1 MALRHGFMG
10 VGIARAEHMDE
21 EADHLEAWLAKGYYG
36 EMAYMAN
43 HFEMRVDPTKL
54 VPGAKSVVSLMYNYY
69 PGKNS
74 PEISDPDIEKDKLW
88 KERMPDTGYRM
99 PDATQKDSLQKSLPV
114 DSFKISRYAYGEDY
128 HKVVRRK
135 LKELVAELKK
145 EVGDF
150 HGRVFVDSAPVME
163 RDWAKRSGQGWV
175 GKNTLL
181 IHPGKGSYFFLAEII
196 LDVEFDYDH
205 PIRDHCG
212 TCTRCIDACP
222 TEAIS
227 PEGYILDGSKCISYL
242 TIELKSKIPE
252 EFKGKME
259 DWIFGCDIC
268 QEVCPW
274 NRFSKPHH
282 EPSFDQNEK
291 MKEIKKEDWIEMTE
305 EIFDGVFKNSPVK
318 RTGFNGLKRN
328 ISFALQTK
336 NSGGSFF

>member
-21 EADHLEAWLAKGYYG
+21 EADQLEAWLAKGYHG
-36 EMAYMAN
+36 EMSYMAN

-54 VPGAKSVVSLMYNYY
+54 VPGAKSVVSLLYNYF
-69 PGKNS
+69 
-74 PEISDPDIEKDKLW
+74 PEADDSKLTT
-88 KERMPDTGYRM
+88 D
-99 PDATQKDSLQKSLPV
+99 DSRLTIGDS
-114 DSFKISRYAYGEDY
+114 SFKISKYAYGEDY
-128 HKVVRRK
+128 HKVVRRR

-163 RDWAKRSGQGWV
+163 RDWAKRSGQGWI

-181 IHPGKGSYFFLAEII
+181 IHPRQGSYFFLAEII
-196 LDVEFDYDH
+196 LDVEFEYDQ

-227 PEGYILDGSKCISYL
+227 PAGYILDGSKCISYL
-242 TIELKSKIPE
+242 TIELKSQIPE

-282 EPSFDQNEK
+282 EPAFEMDDRL
-291 MKEIKKEDWIEMTE
+291 KEYKKEDWFELTSE
-305 EIFDGVFKNSPVK
+305 VFEDMFSKSPLK
-318 RTGFNGLKRN
+318 RTGYEGLKRN
-328 ISFALQTK
+328 IKFVTT
-336 NSGGSFF
+336 NR